1 MCLCCTWLGNW
12 HSLWSK
18 SAKIMVGFCIASYSH
33 THIVMPWL
41 CQNIII
47 TEPDAASVSTAV
59 QLCHIFL
66 RSEPVFLCCST
77 HKKGCFP
84 LKAVKEGRKAL
95 RSKEETA
102 SSVFRC
108 LWRWWQQPHPEWLM
122 SSQAGS
128 GQQSMNPA
136 AGHWWGHP
144 WERQA
149 ARHLRARGVSRE
161 SWGLRKQ
168 WLWAGL
174 MSSSSACASGFGKD
188 LSPAP
193 VLLCWTKE
201 LRNTAW
207 PLGFRWAWGWKKQL
221 YFKRCH
227 KGRIR
232 REFSSPG

>member
-102 SSVFRC
+102 SSVFWC

-128 GQQSMNPA
+128 GEQSMNPA

-149 ARHLRARGVSRE
+149 ARHLRARGCLGRAEGAGSSGSEQGWCLHHPPVPVGSAKTYLPPPYCSAEQR
-161 SWGLRKQ
+161 SWETQLDPLALGGLG
-168 WLWAGL
+168 AGKSNSIL
-174 MSSSSACASGFGKD
+174 
-188 LSPAP
+188 
-193 VLLCWTKE
+193 
-201 LRNTAW
+201 
-207 PLGFRWAWGWKKQL
+207 
-221 YFKRCH
+221 
-227 KGRIR
+227 KGVIR
-232 REFSSPG
+232 GG